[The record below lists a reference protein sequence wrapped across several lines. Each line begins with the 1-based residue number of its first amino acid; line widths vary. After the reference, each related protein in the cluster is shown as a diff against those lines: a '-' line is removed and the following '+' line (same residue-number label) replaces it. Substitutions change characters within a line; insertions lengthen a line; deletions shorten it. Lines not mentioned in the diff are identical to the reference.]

1 MLIQDIPLK
10 KHCNYKIGGPADYFS
25 EFDSPEALIES
36 LTGYRQIEPEGK
48 IFILGSGTNILF
60 SDAGFRGL
68 VLKDN
73 IKFINRIE
81 NIDGK
86 IALEVGSG
94 VLVDEFVAYCTSN
107 SLSGFEWAGGLPG
120 TIGGAIRG
128 NAGAF
133 NGETKDNIY
142 SVASV
147 NLDSFNTIIRTN
159 KECEFDYRMSIFK
172 KGFGKDEV
180 ILSAIFLFSKK
191 DQEEIKNETQSHID
205 YRIDRHPLDLP
216 SIGSTFKNVP
226 VEEVPEQ
233 VLKEF
238 EKNIKHDPFPVLPV
252 AKLLLGA
259 DLIGKRIGDAQIS
272 TKHPN
277 FIVNLGNAK
286 ANDVLELI
294 DMVKKTIQEKYAISL
309 EEEIMVVPS

>member
-1 MLIQDIPLK
+1 MLNQSVPLK
-10 KHCNYKIGGPADYFS
+10 KHSNYKIGGLADYFCEFNS
-25 EFDSPEALIES
+25 EEELISALEEYERID
-36 LTGYRQIEPEGK
+36 PDGK

-60 SDAGFRGL
+60 KDSGYDGL

-73 IKFINRIE
+73 IKFIKRINDIE
-81 NIDGK
+81 GEQAI
-86 IALEVGSG
+86 EVGSG
-94 VLVDEFVAYCTSN
+94 VLVDELVAYCISN

-142 SVASV
+142 SVNSLNRKNYRV
-147 NLDSFNTIIRTN
+147 KTRDNSD
-159 KECEFDYRMSIFK
+159 CEFSYRQSIFK
-172 KGFGKDEV
+172 HGEGVEEI
-180 ILSAIFLFSKK
+180 ILSAIFLFKKK
-191 DQEEIKNETQSHID
+191 DQEKIKSETQSHID

-226 VEEVPEQ
+226 VEAVPEN

-238 EKNIKHDPFPVLPV
+238 EKNIKNDPFPVLPV

-259 DLIGKRIGDAQIS
+259 ELIGKKIGDAQIS

-286 ANDVLELI
+286 SSDVLELI
-294 DMVKKTIQEKYAISL
+294 DLVKNTVQDKYGIHL